1 MKKNDKSVSEI
12 LKAAKNIA
20 TYTRVSSND
29 QKFERQIEI
38 ITNLMDHRTKDEPI
52 LFDEKESAT
61 KKSFSKREKLNELI
75 LAIRE
80 GEIDT
85 LVVSD
90 VDRLARDPKE
100 HAELRRIFKSYN
112 VPVILASRNQLYTS
126 DDIVRNA
133 LEDGLSKLEVDNL
146 STRIK
151 ASLKEKMSKGSYRGG
166 KVPYGFR
173 LDPEQKKFIQDPDE
187 IEIVKEIFSLY
198 QISENFNS
206 IARMLNENNIGFIS
220 KEKRCFEKELKWTPN
235 KVKYI
240 ITNPIYMGKYAY
252 HRFRSERGYEL
263 KEREEW
269 GEAEAIDS
277 ILVNDP
283 PISTEVWEIC
293 WRKYEKLSQNSPKYS
308 NTPFYFRGIL
318 KCKCDICKGADFLTK
333 DRRKN
338 KKGKRLYIS
347 QCQLKVIDETIN
359 EFFYQYW
366 EDLCKK
372 SFKFFEGDVKKIIHL
387 ELKKINS
394 ELSNNT
400 FLLTE
405 QQNLLKELMKLLDE
419 IVVKEQLLTI
429 EFTDSFD
436 PLTIGLM
443 ITEDAVRKKIEVLE
457 QKRKKLSNEK
467 TIVENI
473 AEKASYEYDNLMKIL
488 PSSNLDNLSHA
499 QKRSLVLLTV
509 KECYVTPNEDSE
521 VQFSF
526 VLNSPFKQYF
536 TL

>member
-1 MKKNDKSVSEI
+1 MVKKNDKSVSEI

-20 TYTRVSSND
+20 TYTRVSSDD

-38 ITNLMDHRTKDEPI
+38 IANLMDHRTVDEPI

-61 KKSFSKREKLNELI
+61 KKSFSKREKLNEL
-75 LAIRE
+75 LFAIKE

-100 HAELRRIFKSYN
+100 HAELRRIFKTYN

-151 ASLKEKMSKGSYRGG
+151 ASLKEKMSKGNYRGG

-173 LDPEQKKFIQDPDE
+173 FDPDQKTFIQNRDE
-187 IEIVKEIFSLY
+187 IKIVKDIFSLY
-198 QISENFNS
+198 QTSENFNS
-206 IARMLNENNIGFIS
+206 IARILNERKIGFIS
-220 KEKRCFEKELKWTPN
+220 KEKRCFEKQLKWTPN

-252 HRFRSERGYEL
+252 HRFLNEHGYAL
-263 KEREEW
+263 KKREEW
-269 GEAEAIDS
+269 IEANDS
-277 ILVNDP
+277 ILVSDP
-283 PISTEVWEIC
+283 PISTEIWEIC
-293 WRKYEKLSQNSPKYS
+293 WRKYEMLSQSSPKYS

-318 KCKCDICKGADFLTK
+318 KCKCEICKGADFLTK

-347 QCQLKVIDETIN
+347 QCELKVTDEMIN
-359 EFFYQYW
+359 KFFYQYW

-372 SFKFFEGDVKKIIHL
+372 SFKFFEEDVNKLIQL
-387 ELKKINS
+387 ELTKINN
-394 ELSNNT
+394 ELSDNYY
-400 FLLTE
+400 LLTE
-405 QQNLLKELMKLLDE
+405 QQNLLKELMKVLDE
-419 IVVKEQLLTI
+419 IVVKEELPME
-429 EFTDSFD
+429 EFIDSFD
-436 PLTIGLM
+436 PLTISLM

-457 QKRKKLSNEK
+457 QNRKKLSNEK
-467 TIVENI
+467 MIVENI
-473 AEKASYEYDNLMKIL
+473 AGKTSYEYDKLMKIL
-488 PSSNLDNLSHA
+488 PSSNLDNLSHT

-521 VQFSF
+521 GQFSF

-536 TL
+536 SL

>member
-1 MKKNDKSVSEI
+1 MVKKNGKSVSEI

-38 ITNLMDHRTKDEPI
+38 ITNLMDHRTMNERIP
-52 LFDEKESAT
+52 FDEKESAT
-61 KKSFSKREKLNELI
+61 KKSFSKREKLNEL
-75 LAIRE
+75 LFAIKE

-100 HAELRRIFKSYN
+100 HAELRRIFKTYN

-151 ASLKEKMSKGSYRGG
+151 ASLKEKMSNGIFRGG

-173 LDPEQKKFIQDPDE
+173 FDPEQKKFNQDPDE
-187 IEIVKEIFSLY
+187 IEIVKDIFSLY
-198 QISENFNS
+198 QTSENFNS
-206 IARMLNENNIGFIS
+206 IARILNDTYGGFIS
-220 KEKRCFEKELKWTPN
+220 KETRCFENQLKWTPN

-240 ITNPIYMGKYAY
+240 ITNPIYMGKYTY
-252 HRFRSERGYEL
+252 HRFLNERGYEL
-263 KEREEW
+263 KEREDW
-269 GEAEAIDS
+269 VEANS
-277 ILVNDP
+277 VLVNDP
-283 PISTEVWEIC
+283 PISTEIWEIC
-293 WRKYEKLSQNSPKYS
+293 WRKYEMLRQSSPKYS

-318 KCKCDICKGADFLTK
+318 KCKCEICKGASFLTK
-333 DRRKN
+333 NRSKN
-338 KKGKRLYIS
+338 EKENRLYIS
-347 QCQLKVIDETIN
+347 QCQLKLKDDKIN
-359 EFFYQYW
+359 KFFYQYW

-372 SFKFFEGDVKKIIHL
+372 SLKFFEEDVKKIIHL
-387 ELKKINS
+387 ELTKINS
-394 ELSNNT
+394 ELSNNS

-405 QQNLLKELMKLLDE
+405 QQNLLKELMRLLDE
-419 IVVKEQLLTI
+419 IVVNEQLLTE
-429 EFTDSFD
+429 EFIDSFD

-443 ITEDAVRKKIEVLE
+443 ITEDVVRKKIEVLE

-467 TIVENI
+467 LIVENI
-473 AEKASYEYDNLMKIL
+473 AGKASYEYDNLMKIL

-509 KECYVTPNEDSE
+509 KECYVTPNEDSDG
-521 VQFSF
+521 QFSF

-536 TL
+536 SL

>member
-38 ITNLMDHRTKDEPI
+38 ITNLMDHRTMDERI

-100 HAELRRIFKSYN
+100 HAELRRIFKTYN

-173 LDPEQKKFIQDPDE
+173 FDIEQKKFIEDPDE

-198 QISENFNS
+198 QTSENFNS
-206 IARMLNENNIGFIS
+206 IARKLNKENKGFIS
-220 KEKRCFEKELKWTPN
+220 KEKRSLKKQLKWTPN
-235 KVKYI
+235 KIKYI

-252 HRFRSERGYEL
+252 HRFRNECGYAL

-269 GEAEAIDS
+269 GEAETNDS

-318 KCKCDICKGADFLTK
+318 KCKCEICNGADFLTK

-372 SFKFFEGDVKKIIHL
+372 SLKFFEEDVKKIIQL

-394 ELSNNT
+394 ELSNNSNMW
-400 FLLTE
+400 TE

-419 IVVKEQLLTI
+419 IVVNEQLPND
-429 EFTDSFD
+429 EFIGSYD
-436 PLTIGLM
+436 PITIGLM

-457 QKRKKLSNEK
+457 QNRKKLSNEK
-467 TIVENI
+467 LIVENI
-473 AEKASYEYDNLMKIL
+473 AGKSSFEYDKLMKIL
-488 PSSNLDNLSHA
+488 PFNNIDKLSDA

-509 KECYVTPNEDSE
+509 KECYLTPNEDADG
-521 VQFSF
+521 QFSF

-536 TL
+536 SL